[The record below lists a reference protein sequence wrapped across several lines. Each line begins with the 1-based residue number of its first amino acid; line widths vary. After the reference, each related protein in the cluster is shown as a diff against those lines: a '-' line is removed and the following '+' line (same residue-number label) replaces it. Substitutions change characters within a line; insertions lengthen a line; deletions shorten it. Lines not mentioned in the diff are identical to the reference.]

1 MPSFWFKNWSRSLKK
16 FWVVVVYKRAL
27 GTVFDWETKRLFTK
41 WSLTEDGRLWEVVVM
56 RELTVFIKSL
66 LSRWPEGWGG
76 GGVTL
81 NAWHDKKGLFILLRS
96 SLYGYHWW
104 FMTFIRAGWQ
114 PLSVNSSAAWVLQ
127 MKTGEVRNDASSS
140 TMGEEKRESAEA
152 SKRNVTNK
160 SLSPHL
166 PSKSKWEKKHVFFL
180 VVMINF
186 PLLATNLRDEAP
198 SCGYVLVTWNVK
210 KSLS

>member
-127 MKTGEVRNDASSS
+127 MKRNDPSSS
-140 TMGEEKRESAEA
+140 TMHGRGKPGSAEA
-152 SKRNVTNK
+152 SKKNIT
-160 SLSPHL
+160 SLSLHAFRPNLNEKIHVKTRFFWLFWSIPH
-166 PSKSKWEKKHVFFL
+166 
-180 VVMINF
+180 
-186 PLLATNLRDEAP
+186 
-198 SCGYVLVTWNVK
+198 Y
-210 KSLS
+210 